1 VSFTVRL
8 DAVSK
13 NFLTL
18 LAASEN
24 ETLEEYA
31 QGILLEHS
39 REAASDDAIMA
50 TLGRALLRD
59 RAEKPEPKPEAK
71 PEPKPE
77 AKPKPA
83 PCKSDGLPVGMV
95 RCADGK
101 VMRTRELRAQTLSAH
116 EAGAYL
122 GVSRAL
128 VARCVKER
136 GVIPYGY
143 VNNSKRMPRFRDV
156 EVAAINQWLLTPCPK
171 GVSPRTKKCPKCSR
185 YFSAPGMRL
194 HDKTCTGAPTL

>member
-1 VSFTVRL
+1 MPSTPLVSFTVRL

-50 TLGRALLRD
+50 TLGRALLSG
-59 RAEKPEPKPEAK
+59 RAETKPET
-71 PEPKPE
+71 KPE

-83 PCKSDGLPVGMV
+83 PCKPDGLPVGMV

-101 VMRTRELRAQTLSAH
+101 VMRSRELRAQTLSAH

-194 HDKTCTGAPTL
+194 HGKNCTGAPTL